1 MNRRTAVRRLATLF
15 LATGSL
21 AQAQQPKKLFRIGYL
36 SNTYPS
42 TESAR
47 SEAVGKRL
55 RELGYVEGQN
65 ISIDYRYAEGNFERA
80 PKLAAELVSLNCDVI
95 VVFGGYPWIRA
106 VMDTTKTIPI
116 VMTGGG
122 VDPVDSGV
130 IKSLARPGGNVTGIT
145 NLGTNLAS
153 KRLEIFKEA
162 LPKLTRIAVLY
173 EPASP
178 SNERLMKK
186 DLPDLAR
193 ALKLTLQPWGIRDA
207 DDFEKVFAAIGKQ
220 RPDGLYALGGG
231 GLMVANGKRI
241 ANFALKNRL
250 PSLFN
255 RKSEVEA
262 GGLMSYAADDD
273 ERYRQI
279 AWYVDKILK
288 GTKPDDLPVQQPMRF
303 EFVVN
308 LQTANKIGV
317 TINTDVLARAT
328 KIIR

>member
-1 MNRRTAVRRLATLF
+1 MNRRTAIRRLATLF
-15 LATGSL
+15 LTTASL
-21 AQAQQPKKLFRIGYL
+21 AHAQQPKKFFRIGYL
-36 SNTYPS
+36 SNAYPS

-47 SEAVGKRL
+47 FEAVGKRL

-65 ISIDYRYAEGNFERA
+65 VSIDYRYGEGNVERG
-80 PKLAAELVSLNCDVI
+80 PKLAAELVALNCDVI
-95 VVFGGYPWIRA
+95 VVFGGYIWIRP
-106 VMDTTKTIPI
+106 VMDATKTIPI

-122 VDPVDSGV
+122 LDPVDSGV

-145 NLGTNLAS
+145 NLNTNLAS

-162 LPKLTRIAVLY
+162 LPKLQRVAVLY

-178 SNERLMKK
+178 NNERLVKK

-193 ALKLTLQPWGIRDA
+193 ALKLTLQPWEIRDR
-207 DDFEKVFAAIGKQ
+207 DDFEKVFTAMGKQ
-220 RPDGLYALGGG
+220 RPDGLYALGGS
-231 GLMVANGKRI
+231 GLMLANGKRI

-262 GGLMSYAADDD
+262 GGLMSYAADD
-273 ERYRQI
+273 EEQYRQI
-279 AWYVDKILK
+279 AWYVDRILK
-288 GTKPDDLPVQQPMRF
+288 GTKPAELPVQQPMRF
-303 EFVVN
+303 EFVIN

>member
-1 MNRRTAVRRLATLF
+1 MNRRTAIRRLATLF
-15 LATGSL
+15 LTTAAL
-21 AQAQQPKKLFRIGYL
+21 AHAQQPKKLFRIGYL
-36 SNTYPS
+36 SNTSPS
-42 TESAR
+42 VESPR
-47 SEAVGKRL
+47 SAAVGKRL

-80 PKLAAELVSLNCDVI
+80 PKLAAELVALNCDVI

-106 VMDTTKTIPI
+106 VMDATKTIPI
-116 VMTGGG
+116 IMTGGG

-130 IKSLARPGGNVTGIT
+130 INSLARPGGNVTGIT

-162 LPKLTRIAVLY
+162 LPKLQRVAVLY

-178 SNERLMKK
+178 NNERLVKK

-193 ALKLTLQPWGIRDA
+193 ALKLTLQLREIRDA
-207 DDFEKVFAAIGKQ
+207 DDFEKVFAAMGKQ
-220 RPDGLYALGGG
+220 RPDGLYALGGS
-231 GLMVANGKRI
+231 GLMLTNGKRS
-241 ANFALKNRL
+241 ANFALKSRI
-250 PSLFN
+250 PTLFN

-262 GGLMSYAADDD
+262 GGLMSYNADAEDG
-273 ERYRQI
+273 YRQV

-288 GTKPDDLPVQQPMRF
+288 GSKAAELPVQQPMKF
-303 EFVVN
+303 EFVIN

-317 TINTDVLARAT
+317 MINNDVLARAT